1 VRPGGS
7 LVLNQ
12 EPVGEIMKATLH
24 GPIVVLGED
33 LPTIPVYVVRVDA
46 HILCVS
52 VDGDACKAIVE
63 RVNNCNIHDL
73 LPLVVDSFTHIDPF
87 RRDPL

>member
-1 VRPGGS
+1 M
-7 LVLNQ
+7 LNQ

-24 GPIVVLGED
+24 GPID
-33 LPTIPVYVVRVDA
+33 LLPILIPVYVVRVDA

-73 LPLVVDSFTHIDPF
+73 LPLVVDSFTHIDPS
-87 RRDPL
+87 RRHSL